1 MIIHLIH
8 HPVSAKRFVE
18 PIVKSLNDH
27 HIAAE
32 LWVENR
38 SGMADF
44 VAEIECP
51 KRFAQFD
58 LSLNLFRVLTRLVRI
73 ACAFGRSRPAAIHA
87 HQTRAAFIPLLAALI
102 ARVPIRIYHVH
113 GTPYLGYRGL
123 LRAVLWMLDFLN
135 CWFAT
140 HVITVSHSIRD
151 CMIRD
156 GVVRPRK
163 CQVLGRG
170 SSYGIC
176 LQEFSPDQFAPYR
189 TRQIRKQ
196 LGISQDAYVALYVG
210 RPFRRKGFHTVLNAW
225 QKMGGDKNGDVLLI
239 AGCTNADVTRAA
251 GRAMPTVRALGY
263 VRDVRMCYAA
273 CDVVVLPSW
282 HEGMPY
288 SLLEGAA
295 ATRPLVGSDIP
306 GIDSII
312 DDHNGVLVPPGDS
325 DALTKVLAILRVDRE
340 LRQRMGRAGRQ
351 LVERYFDRRI
361 CGQLIL
367 AYYDRLGIRNSAVD
381 QGVTPTVDL
390 SPAMTSAVRGIAAGR
405 DNHALGQVYST
416 THGDH
421 H

>member
-27 HIAAE
+27 HIPSE

-38 SGMADF
+38 GGMADF

-51 KRFAQFD
+51 KRFAEFD
-58 LSLNLFRVLTRLVRI
+58 LSLNLFRVLARLVRI
-73 ACAFGRSRPAAIHA
+73 ARAFDRSKPVAVHA
-87 HQTRAAFIPLLAALI
+87 HQTRAAFIPLLAAVI

-113 GTPYLGYRGL
+113 GTPYLGYRRL
-123 LRAVLWMLDFLN
+123 LRAVLWMLDLLN
-135 CWFAT
+135 CRFAT

-156 GVVRPRK
+156 GVLRARK

-176 LQEFSPDQFAPYR
+176 LQEFSPDQFAPHR
-189 TRQIRKQ
+189 TRQVREQ
-196 LGISQDAYVALYVG
+196 LGIPQDAYVALYVG
-210 RPFRRKGFHTVLNAW
+210 RPFRRKGFHTVLDAW
-225 QKMGGDKNGDVLLI
+225 QRIGEEKNGDVLLV
-239 AGCTNADVTRAA
+239 AGCTNVDVAKAA

-263 VRDVRMCYAA
+263 VRDIRMCYAA

-295 ATRPLVGSDIP
+295 ASRPLVGSDVP

-312 DDHNGVLVPPGDS
+312 DDHNGMLVPPGDR
-325 DALTKVLAILRVDRE
+325 DALAEVLGILRADRD
-340 LRQRMGRAGRQ
+340 LRQRMGRSGRQ
-351 LVERYFDRRI
+351 LVERHFDRTV
-361 CGQLIL
+361 CEQLLL
-367 AYYDRLGIRNSAVD
+367 AYYDWLGIRGSVVGEGVSLTGDSSPTIASAIRGD
-381 QGVTPTVDL
+381 HHVT
-390 SPAMTSAVRGIAAGR
+390 
-405 DNHALGQVYST
+405 QVYSAA
-416 THGDH
+416 HGH
-421 H
+421 GN

>member
-27 HIAAE
+27 HIPAE

-38 SGMADF
+38 RGMADF
-44 VAEIECP
+44 VAEIKCP
-51 KRFAQFD
+51 KRFAEFD
-58 LSLNLFRVLTRLVRI
+58 LSLNLFRVLTRLVQMVR
-73 ACAFGRSRPAAIHA
+73 AFGRSRPAAIHA
-87 HQTRAAFIPLLAALI
+87 HQTRAAFIPLLAAVI

-113 GTPYLGYRGL
+113 GTPYLGYGGL
-123 LRAVLWMLDFLN
+123 LRVVLWMLDSLN
-135 CWFAT
+135 CRFAT

-156 GVVRPRK
+156 GVVRARK

-176 LQEFSPDQFAPYR
+176 LEEFSPDQFASHR
-189 TRQIRKQ
+189 RRQVREQ

-210 RPFRRKGFHTVLNAW
+210 RPFRRKGFHTVLDTW
-225 QKMGGDKNGDVLLI
+225 QKMGGEKNGDVLLI
-239 AGCTNADVTRAA
+239 AGCTNADVASAA
-251 GRAMPTVRALGY
+251 GRVVPSIRAFGY
-263 VRDVRMCYAA
+263 VRDIRMYYAA

-295 ATRPLVGSDIP
+295 ASRPLVGSAVP

-325 DALTKVLAILRVDRE
+325 DALTKVLAVLRLDRE
-340 LRQRMGRAGRQ
+340 LRQRMGCAGRQ
-351 LVERYFDRRI
+351 LVERDFDRTI
-361 CGQLIL
+361 CEQRIL
-367 AYYDRLGIRNSAVD
+367 AYYNCLGIKGSAVD
-381 QGVTPTVDL
+381 QGVTLTIDL
-390 SPAMTSAVRGIAAGR
+390 PPAATADHRVAAACSDHTPR
-405 DNHALGQVYST
+405 QVYST
-416 THGDH
+416 
-421 H
+421 

>member
-27 HIAAE
+27 HIPAE

-38 SGMADF
+38 REMAGF

-51 KRFAQFD
+51 KRFAEFD
-58 LSLNLFRVLTRLVRI
+58 LSLNLFRVLTRLVRM
-73 ACAFGRSRPAAIHA
+73 ARALGRSRPAAIHA
-87 HQTRAAFIPLLAALI
+87 HQTRAAFIPLLAAVI

-113 GTPYLGYRGL
+113 GTPYLGYRRL
-123 LRAVLWMLDFLN
+123 LRAVLWMLDLLN
-135 CWFAT
+135 CRFAT
-140 HVITVSHSIRD
+140 HVIAVSPSIRD

-156 GVVRPRK
+156 GVVRARK

-176 LQEFSPDQFAPYR
+176 LDEFSPDQFAPHR
-189 TRQIRKQ
+189 TRQVRNQ

-210 RPFRRKGFHTVLNAW
+210 RPFRRKGFHTVLDAW
-225 QKMGGDKNGDVLLI
+225 QKMGGEKNEDVLLI
-239 AGCTNADVTRAA
+239 AGCTSADVSKAA
-251 GRAMPTVRALGY
+251 RRVMPTVKALGY
-263 VRDVRMCYAA
+263 VRDIRTCYAA

-295 ATRPLVGSDIP
+295 ASRPLVGSDVP

-312 DDHNGVLVPPGDS
+312 DSHNGLLVPPEDG
-325 DALTKVLAILRVDRE
+325 DALARVLAMLRADRD
-340 LRQRMGRAGRQ
+340 LGQRMGRFGRYM
-351 LVERYFDRRI
+351 VERYFDRKM
-361 CGQLIL
+361 CEQLIL
-367 AYYDRLGIRNSAVD
+367 TYYDCLGIRSSASD
-381 QGVTPTVDL
+381 EGVVPIGDL
-390 SPAMTSAVRGIAAGR
+390 SPAMASSVHGIAPGHR
-405 DNHALGQVYST
+405 NHAPST
-416 THGDH
+416 TTL
-421 H
+421 